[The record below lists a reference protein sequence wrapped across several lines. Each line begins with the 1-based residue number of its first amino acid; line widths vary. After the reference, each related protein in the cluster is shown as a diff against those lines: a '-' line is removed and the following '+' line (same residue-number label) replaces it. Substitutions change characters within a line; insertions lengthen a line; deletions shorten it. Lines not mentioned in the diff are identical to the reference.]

1 MYFITISEM
10 FGTQGE
16 KIARQVAKKL
26 SYTFYG
32 EEELFKV
39 ADEMGFLD
47 DVKKL
52 NEKGP
57 TLFEKF
63 FSERPK
69 IYLNRLQSVIFEVAK
84 KGDAV
89 FFGRGSQLLLH
100 SFDCAFHVL
109 LTGSME
115 KRIQRVIE
123 EKHVS
128 REVAEQ
134 MIHRSDHDK
143 RGFVR
148 FAFDEDWLNPQL
160 YDLLLNTDKLSLD
173 SAVKILVDAA
183 KSDEIKA
190 CGRDSVR
197 LLGKLS
203 LQRKVE
209 SALLEADV
217 VNSHLFVSVE
227 NANGVRL
234 YGMVNSSE
242 EKETVE
248 RVVKGIK
255 DIKKVTNDLVVYRA
269 AMGGYNKPFIARYK
283 INPWAV

>member
-10 FGTQGE
+10 YGTHGE
-16 KIARQVAKKL
+16 NIARQMAKKL
-26 SYTFYG
+26 GYTFYG
-32 EEELFKV
+32 EEELYK
-39 ADEMGFLD
+39 AAEEMGFLD
-47 DVKKL
+47 DVRKL
-52 NEKGP
+52 DEKSP
-57 TLFEKF
+57 SLFEKF

-115 KRIQRVIE
+115 KRVQRVME

-160 YDLLLNTDKLSLD
+160 YDLLLNVDKLSFD
-173 SAVKILVDAA
+173 SAVKIVVDAA

-209 SALLEADV
+209 SALLEANV
-217 VNSHLFVSVE
+217 LNPHLFVTVE
-227 NANGVRL
+227 DSNAVRL
-234 YGMVNSSE
+234 YGMVNSQE
-242 EKETVE
+242 EKEAVE

-255 DIKKVTNDLVVYRA
+255 DTKKISNDLVVFKGS
-269 AMGGYNKPFIARYK
+269 MGA
-283 INPWAV
+283 